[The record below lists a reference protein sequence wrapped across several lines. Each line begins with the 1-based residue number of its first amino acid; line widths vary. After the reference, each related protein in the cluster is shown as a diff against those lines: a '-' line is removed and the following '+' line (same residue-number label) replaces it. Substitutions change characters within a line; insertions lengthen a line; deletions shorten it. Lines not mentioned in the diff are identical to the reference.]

1 MIHHREAFTARVYI
15 KDHEDRAVTDLREAC
30 RAANDD
36 VPAIGTLEYRR
47 QIYREAFTAANIAR
61 VLRFGMVLGLM
72 LCGAFAAIGGGQ

>member
-15 KDHEDRAVTDLREAC
+15 KDHEDRAVADLREAC

-36 VPAIGTLEYRR
+36 AQWITRTEYLH
-47 QIYREAFTAANIAR
+47 QIMSMAFTADNVAR
-61 VLRFGMVLGLM
+61 VLRFGLVFGLM